1 MLNIE
6 PYNNDIIT
14 LCKSLSVKRLYL
26 VGSAV
31 RPDFDEEKSD
41 VVESILNAIAI
52 YKKIRSTSTKK
63 LTNKE
68 FLYIILST
76 NLDGIPIYTKGK
88 LVREKGQDTYYF
100 LVSSK
105 KAL

>member
-1 MLNIE
+1 MEDILKRIKRAVIAGHYVFSRKARIE
-6 PYNNDIIT
+6 MEIDH
-14 LCKSLSVKRLYL
+14 LHQ
-26 VGSAV
+26 
-31 RPDFDEEKSD
+31 SD

-105 KAL
+105 KAF